1 MKKIVILGASGSIGT
16 QTLDVVAQHP
26 DLLACIGIS
35 VGHNIPWLR
44 ELLARQSFALVCVQ
58 EKTDA
63 EILQAEF
70 AQIPF
75 VYGET
80 GLIQLATLN
89 QADLVVN
96 ALVGFVGFVPTMAA
110 IALGKDIGLANKET
124 LVVAGKLMTVA
135 AKKHKVKLL
144 PIDSEHSAITQCLR
158 GNNLADVQKLWIT
171 ASGGS
176 FRAKSREQLRGVS
189 VDQALAHPNWSM
201 GAKITIDSATLVNKA
216 FEVIEA
222 HWLFDIPY
230 AKIEAVI
237 HPESIVHSMVEYT
250 DGSMMAQ
257 LGSPDMRLPIQYA
270 LLGPRRFP
278 IENHPRLNLAEIGKL
293 HFEPISKERHPLF
306 FRIIEEADRGGNRTI
321 VVNAANEIAV
331 AAFLA
336 KKIDFMAIEEIILS
350 TLESIAYDDI
360 NSLEDCLRCDG
371 ESRFAALKKI
381 GD

>member
-26 DLLACIGIS
+26 AQLSCIGIS

-44 ELLARQSFALVCVQ
+44 ELLKRQSFSLVCVR
-58 EKTDA
+58 EEADA
-63 EILQAEF
+63 IALRSEF
-70 AQIPF
+70 KDIPF
-75 VYGET
+75 VFGEA
-80 GLIQLATLN
+80 GLIRLSTLDE
-89 QADLVVN
+89 ADLVVN
-96 ALVGFVGFVPTMAA
+96 ALVGFVGLVPTMAA
-110 IALGKDIGLANKET
+110 IAHRKDIGLANKET
-124 LVVAGKLMTVA
+124 LVVAGKLMKEA
-135 AKKHKVKLL
+135 AREHHVRLL
-144 PIDSEHSAITQCLR
+144 PIDSEHSAITQCLQ
-158 GNNLADVQKLWIT
+158 GYDLQDVAKLWIT

-176 FRAKSREQLRGVS
+176 FRDRSREQLKGVTVS
-189 VDQALAHPNWSM
+189 EALAHPNWAM

-230 AKIEAVI
+230 AKIEALI
-237 HPESIVHSMVEYT
+237 HPESIVHSMVEFT
-250 DGSMMAQ
+250 DGSVIAQ

-278 IENHPRLNLAEIGKL
+278 IENLTRLNLAEIGKL
-293 HFEPISKERHPLF
+293 HFEPVSQTRHPLF
-306 FRIIEEADRGGNRTI
+306 FRIVEEANRGGNRTI

-336 KKIDFMAIEEIILS
+336 GKIDFMAIEEIILS
-350 TLESIAYDDI
+350 TLDRIAYADI
-360 NSLEDCLRCDG
+360 NSLDDCLRCDG
-371 ESRFAALKKI
+371 ESRAAALKKI

>member
-16 QTLDVVAQHP
+16 QTLDVVRQHP
-26 DLLACIGIS
+26 TRLTCSGIS

-44 ELLARQSFALVCVQ
+44 EQLARQSFALVCVG
-58 EKTDA
+58 EKADA
-63 EILQAEF
+63 ESLQTEF
-70 AQIPF
+70 PLIPF
-75 VYGET
+75 VYGES
-80 GLIQLATLN
+80 GLVQLATLN
-89 QADLVVN
+89 DADLVVN
-96 ALVGFVGFVPTMAA
+96 ALVGFVGLVPTMAA
-110 IALGKDIGLANKET
+110 IAQGKDIGLANKET
-124 LVVAGKLMTVA
+124 LVVAGKLMTAA

-237 HPESIVHSMVEYT
+237 HPESIVHSMVEYS
-250 DGSMMAQ
+250 DGSVMAQ
-257 LGSPDMRLPIQYA
+257 LGSPDMRLPIQYV

-278 IENHPRLNLAEIGKL
+278 IENHTHLNLSEIGKL
-293 HFEPISKERHPLF
+293 HFEPISQERHPLF
-306 FRIIEEADRGGNRTI
+306 YRIVEEANRGGNRTI

-331 AAFLA
+331 AAFLN
-336 KKIDFMAIEEIILS
+336 KKIDFMAIEEIILA
-350 TLESIAYDDI
+350 TLESIPYYDI

-371 ESRFAALKKI
+371 ESRAAALKKI